1 MQLPVAFSSSSS
13 EFGAAVAFSYPQFEV
28 EAAAVAF
35 SSSQFEVEAAAVAFS
50 SSQFEVEAAFSS
62 SELGASVAENGRRMW
77 E

>member
-13 EFGAAVAFSYPQFEV
+13 EFGAAVAFSSSQFKV

-35 SSSQFEVEAAAVAFS
+35 A

>member
-1 MQLPVAFSSSSS
+1 MKWELKQLQLAVEFSFSSSS
-13 EFGAAVAFSYPQFEV
+13 EFG
-28 EAAAVAF
+28 
-35 SSSQFEVEAAAVAFS
+35 AAVAFS